1 MELTHRFQVPASI
14 DETWKLL
21 NDLHEVGEC
30 FPGAAV
36 ESVDG
41 DDFSGTVKVKLGP
54 ISMQYKGTGT
64 FTERDEQQY
73 RAVIDAK
80 GKDKRGNGT
89 ASANVSAQL
98 TPDGDGTAIEVHTDL
113 SVTGKPAQFGRGV
126 IQDVSD
132 KLLDQFVGCLSDKLS
147 PAPEPAEEYVATG
160 PAADG
165 ARAPER
171 EAPSSAGS
179 SPIGS
184 SPVGSSPI
192 GTSTVG
198 SSAASSGS
206 AGAELDLGSTV
217 IPVLLRRY
225 AAQIAGAVAAMLAVA
240 WWRRRRKKRKA

>member
-1 MELTHRFQVPASI
+1 
-14 DETWKLL
+14 
-21 NDLHEVGEC
+21 
-30 FPGAAV
+30 
-36 ESVDG
+36 
-41 DDFSGTVKVKLGP
+41 
-54 ISMQYKGTGT
+54 
-64 FTERDEQQY
+64 
-73 RAVIDAK
+73 
-80 GKDKRGNGT
+80 
-89 ASANVSAQL
+89 
-98 TPDGDGTAIEVHTDL
+98 IEVHTDL

-184 SPVGSSPI
+184 SPVGSS
-192 GTSTVG
+192 
-198 SSAASSGS
+198 AASSGS

>member
-1 MELTHRFQVPASI
+1 
-14 DETWKLL
+14 
-21 NDLHEVGEC
+21 
-30 FPGAAV
+30 
-36 ESVDG
+36 
-41 DDFSGTVKVKLGP
+41 
-54 ISMQYKGTGT
+54 
-64 FTERDEQQY
+64 
-73 RAVIDAK
+73 
-80 GKDKRGNGT
+80 
-89 ASANVSAQL
+89 
-98 TPDGDGTAIEVHTDL
+98 DL

-184 SPVGSSPI
+184 SPVGSS
-192 GTSTVG
+192 TVG

-240 WWRRRRKKRKA
+240 W

>member
-1 MELTHRFQVPASI
+1 MELTHRFTVPASI

-41 DDFSGTVKVKLGP
+41 DDFSGTVKVNLDR

-80 GKDKRGNGT
+80 DKDKRGNGT

-171 EAPSSAGS
+171 ESPASSAGS
-179 SPIGS
+179 STVGSSPVGSGPVGS
-184 SPVGSSPI
+184 SPVGSSP
-192 GTSTVG
+192 
-198 SSAASSGS
+198 ASSGS
-206 AGAELDLGSTV
+206 AGAGLD
-217 IPVLLRRY
+217 
-225 AAQIAGAVAAMLAVA
+225 
-240 WWRRRRKKRKA
+240 

>member
-1 MELTHRFQVPASI
+1 
-14 DETWKLL
+14 
-21 NDLHEVGEC
+21 
-30 FPGAAV
+30 
-36 ESVDG
+36 
-41 DDFSGTVKVKLGP
+41 
-54 ISMQYKGTGT
+54 
-64 FTERDEQQY
+64 
-73 RAVIDAK
+73 
-80 GKDKRGNGT
+80 NGT

-126 IQDVSD
+126 IQQSSA
-132 KLLDQFVGCLSDKLS
+132 KLWGQCVGCLSDKLS

-171 EAPSSAGS
+171 ESPASSAGS
-179 SPIGS
+179 STVGSSPVGSGPVGS
-184 SPVGSSPI
+184 SPVGSSP
-192 GTSTVG
+192 
-198 SSAASSGS
+198 ASSGS

>member
-1 MELTHRFQVPASI
+1 
-14 DETWKLL
+14 
-21 NDLHEVGEC
+21 
-30 FPGAAV
+30 
-36 ESVDG
+36 
-41 DDFSGTVKVKLGP
+41 LGP

-165 ARAPER
+165 ARTPER

-179 SPIGS
+179 S
-184 SPVGSSPI
+184 
-192 GTSTVG
+192 TVE

>member
-1 MELTHRFQVPASI
+1 MELTHRFTVPASI

-36 ESVDG
+36 DSVDG

-89 ASANVSAQL
+89 ASASVSARL
-98 TPDGDGTAIEVHTDL
+98 TPDGNGTAIEVQTDL
-113 SVTGKPAQFGRGV
+113 AVTGKPAQFGRGV

-132 KLLDQFVGCLSDKLS
+132 KLLDQFVACLSDKLS
-147 PAPEPAEEYVATG
+147 PAPEPAAEEYVATG
-160 PAADG
+160 PAASETPGPAATPSGGTGPIGAGSPADG
-165 ARAPER
+165 ARTGA
-171 EAPSSAGS
+171 SASADGS
-179 SPIGS
+179 
-184 SPVGSSPI
+184 
-192 GTSTVG
+192 
-198 SSAASSGS
+198 
-206 AGAELDLGSTV
+206 ELDLGTTV
-217 IPVLLRRY
+217 LPVLMKRY
-225 AAQIAGAVAAMLAVA
+225 AKQIAGAAAVILALS
-240 WWRRRRKKRKA
+240 WLRSWRKKRKAKKR

>member
-1 MELTHRFQVPASI
+1 ASI

-132 KLLDQFVGCLSDKLS
+132 KLLEQFVGCLSDKLS

-171 EAPSSAGS
+171 EAPASSAGS
-179 SPIGS
+179 STVGS
-184 SPVGSSPI
+184 GPVGSSP
-192 GTSTVG
+192 
-198 SSAASSGS
+198 ASSGS